1 MGYGDPPNVTCV
13 CYFSVYSKQ
22 DSHQLIRFHQWY
34 KSCFLHPLTL
44 HDISWYKFLFWVQFW
59 LFSNLFILK
68 QFKDVF
74 FLLQK
79 QYAEMSL
86 HFVFVC
92 SCSLSKMYECLCT
105 FSLEWMYWTTHF
117 FIIVAKFLSRPHL
130 NLYGGEWIISCA
142 VLQVD
147 FSKPEQS
154 PIEK

>member
-59 LFSNLFILK
+59 LFSNLLILK
-68 QFKDVF
+68 QFKDSETICRDELTLCF
-74 FLLQK
+74 RLQLL
-79 QYAEMSL
+79 
-86 HFVFVC
+86 
-92 SCSLSKMYECLCT
+92 LSKMYECLCT
-105 FSLEWMYWTTHF
+105 LSLEWMYWTTHF

>member
-44 HDISWYKFLFWVQFW
+44 HDISWSKFLFWVQFW
-59 LFSNLFILK
+59 LFSNLLILK
-68 QFKDVF
+68 QFKDSETICRDELTLCF
-74 FLLQK
+74 RLQLLW
-79 QYAEMSL
+79 
-86 HFVFVC
+86 
-92 SCSLSKMYECLCT
+92 SKMYECLCT
-105 FSLEWMYWTTHF
+105 FSLDWMYWTTHF

>member
-13 CYFSVYSKQ
+13 CYFSVFSKQ
-22 DSHQLIRFHQWY
+22 DRHQLIKFHQWY
-34 KSCFLHPLTL
+34 KSGFLHPLTL
-44 HDISWYKFLFWVQFW
+44 HDISWSNFLFWVPFFTFFPFINSKTVQRCV
-59 LFSNLFILK
+59 FSSSETICWDELTLCFRL
-68 QFKDVF
+68 Q
-74 FLLQK
+74 LL
-79 QYAEMSL
+79 
-86 HFVFVC
+86 
-92 SCSLSKMYECLCT
+92 LSKMYECLCT
-105 FSLEWMYWTTHF
+105 LSLEWMYWTTHF